1 MTTKKEE
8 EAIEKNTKKTKKT
21 SKKDEEKKTLVEL
34 VESSNVKFT
43 SIVMDLTEHDL
54 LNQYREELEAQE
66 KGITIIPSIT
76 EAEFKKI
83 IGE

>member
-1 MTTKKEE
+1 MTTKKE

-43 SIVMDLTEHDL
+43 SIVMDLAEHDL

-66 KGITIIPSIT
+66 KGITIIPSIN

>member
-1 MTTKKEE
+1 MTT
-8 EAIEKNTKKTKKT
+8 
-21 SKKDEEKKTLVEL
+21 KKDEEKKTLVEL

-43 SIVMDLTEHDL
+43 SIVMDLAEHDL

-66 KGITIIPSIT
+66 KGITIIPSIN

>member
-43 SIVMDLTEHDL
+43 SIVMDLAEHDL

-66 KGITIIPSIT
+66 KGITIIPSIN

>member
-1 MTTKKEE
+1 MTTKKE
-8 EAIEKNTKKTKKT
+8 EAIEKNTKKTKKN

-43 SIVMDLTEHDL
+43 SIVMDLAEHDL

-66 KGITIIPSIT
+66 KGITIIPSIN

>member
-43 SIVMDLTEHDL
+43 SIVMDLAEHDL

-83 IGE
+83 IGD